1 MCRFECLTASIA
13 VMSGKELPK
22 VADAEKESQYGY
34 VFGVSGPGED
44 ILNTY
49 KCWDII
55 LRRAYSTNKQP
66 NFIGYDNIRTMQIN
80 NTFVTL

>member
-22 VADAEKESQYGY
+22 VADAEKESHYGY

-49 KCWDII
+49 KKI
-55 LRRAYSTNKQP
+55 K
-66 NFIGYDNIRTMQIN
+66 NIKNVKRCRDGMPKSMQ
-80 NTFVTL
+80 TR

>member
-1 MCRFECLTASIA
+1 MCHFECLSANVNIA

-44 ILNTY
+44 IFNICTDN
-49 KCWDII
+49 C
-55 LRRAYSTNKQP
+55 RAAGGCHSHRLYSHSCNCTQSTVK
-66 NFIGYDNIRTMQIN
+66 
-80 NTFVTL
+80 VES